1 LFITDYSTEHF
12 FKYIVTQIDFDKELD
27 FETQTNGKE
36 YSFVCKTIKDL
47 GCINIYGR
55 DVRTEKKNQAELNRL
70 SLVASTNVNAV
81 ILQHLMA
88 LSIGPMKVLK
98 LTGYSLQKQLEE
110 PLRIYFKE

>member
-1 LFITDYSTEHF
+1 LILT
-12 FKYIVTQIDFDKELD
+12 KALD

-55 DVRTEKKNQAELNRL
+55 DVTEQKKSQAELNRL

-88 LSIGPMKVLK
+88 LSIGPMKVCETWIL
-98 LTGYSLQKQLEE
+98 LARSNRT
-110 PLRIYFKE
+110 